1 MFTYDL
7 YDSRRLEVLG
17 KLTYNKKGP
26 STPNIS
32 SRARLK
38 LQADIDSDTSIP
50 KFTFLDDGTIETQV
64 ILFSP
69 PNPHEMQFFS
79 LTPITL
85 DLAATDRQNRR
96 RRADSVVADE
106 RDELE
111 TVRMDNLVSKMAL
124 HFPNREG
131 QPTQG
136 ADILKA
142 SIDQVPLT
150 WNHP

>member
-1 MFTYDL
+1 M
-7 YDSRRLEVLG
+7 G
-17 KLTYNKKGP
+17 KLIYNKKSP
-26 STPNIS
+26 SNPNIPT
-32 SRARLK
+32 RARLK

-50 KFTFLDDGTIETQV
+50 KFTFLDDGMIETQV

-79 LTPITL
+79 LAPITL

-96 RRADSVVADE
+96 RRADSVVAYE

-111 TVRMDNLVSKMAL
+111 TVRMDNLVAKMAL
-124 HFPNREG
+124 HFPKREG

-136 ADILKA
+136 ADILKP
-142 SIDQVPLT
+142 SIDQVALT
-150 WNHP
+150 WNNP